1 MIEFNLLRS
10 VLIDDCA
17 SSSSED
23 PFTLKHPRNAGFL
36 WKFAISFVFTVTMNT
51 NSLFFSFAPTLIDTA
66 DDAPRQF
73 AGVAYSGG
81 VIPGYGYF
89 GDVAIDL
96 SSLKAPTKPVFA
108 LVNHDTNQR
117 AGKTLITNT
126 GNSIEVLGSFSQST
140 AAGKQVA
147 AEFSEGAP
155 WEFSVG
161 LQAEI
166 ETFKTPKTLQ
176 VNGQT
181 VTIDALFKNASVR
194 EVSFVPAGA
203 DPHTQAVAFGLLT
216 SVESTMD
223 NNSEQLAAVSALNAD
238 LQVKLSVLQDDH
250 AKVVADLQMK
260 LGQEAKAHLEAVAL
274 ANTLKDE
281 LNAFRADVRLNAVKA
296 LFSDLHREF
305 SVESAQPYV
314 EMNDVSFAAVSN
326 DLRSLKPAL
335 KADYFKDTTP
345 SGSVPSKSEH
355 DFAAQLFAQV
365 AGSN

>member
-1 MIEFNLLRS
+1 
-10 VLIDDCA
+10 
-17 SSSSED
+17 
-23 PFTLKHPRNAGFL
+23 
-36 WKFAISFVFTVTMNT
+36 MNT
-51 NSLFFSFAPTLIDTA
+51 NPIFFSFAPTLIEASAET
-66 DDAPRQF
+66 PKQF

-89 GDVAIDL
+89 GDVAIEL
-96 SSLKAPTKPVFA
+96 SSLKAPTKEVFA

-126 GNSIEVLGSFSQST
+126 GTSIDVLGSFSQST
-140 AAGKQVA
+140 PAGQQVA

-166 ETFKTPKTLQ
+166 ETFPKPTTLT

-203 DPHTQAVAFGLLT
+203 DPNTQAVAFAQSDLLT
-216 SVESTMD
+216 SVESSMD
-223 NNSEQLAAVSALNAD
+223 NNSEAAVSALNAD
-238 LQVKLSVLQDDH
+238 LQVKLSALQEDH
-250 AKVVADLQMK
+250 ATVVADLQMK
-260 LGQEAKAHLEAVAL
+260 LGQEAKAHLDAVAL

-281 LNAFRADVRLNAVKA
+281 LAAFRAEVRLKAVKA

-305 SVESAQPYV
+305 SEEAAQPYV
-314 EMNDVSFAAVSN
+314 EMSEASFAVVSN
-326 DLRSLKPAL
+326 DLRAMKPAVNPSL
-335 KADYFKDTTP
+335 FKEFAV
-345 SGSVPSKSEH
+345 SGQAVSMTELDLSRK
-355 DFAAQLFAQV
+355 LFNEV
-365 AGSN
+365 AGIKS